1 MMTPKAEEKAIQV
14 VENKECKQLSYIY
27 EISNKEVV
35 SWCWHDLFYLK

>member
-35 SWCWHDLFYLK
+35 S